1 MNSTTNRALRSRR
14 RQSGFTL
21 AELAIVTVIIALLL
35 GGTMLTFQ
43 AQSDARDVADSRR
56 SVEQAKDAIIG
67 FAIRNG
73 RLPCPAAAASNG
85 LESFCVEA
93 VAPGPCTPTTAPTT
107 AVLTHGRCSSPTG
120 FVPAATLGIGPVQVN
135 PSGTVIAPGTLIDS
149 WQQPVRYVVTQIDAL
164 PVAGPPPL
172 PAVTR
177 PFTSAGG
184 LRQIALRNPPFVPDL
199 AVCAQGTGLTPG
211 FADAGCNAAVTSF
224 ATAAVL
230 FSTGKNFTIAGAAG
244 ADDQENLD
252 GDVVFVA
259 NEATPGRD
267 DVVSWLSTNI
277 LFNRLIAAG
286 AI

>member
-1 MNSTTNRALRSRR
+1 MISGTPDALRSRSG
-14 RQSGFTL
+14 QSGFTL

-43 AQSDARDVADSRR
+43 AQNDARDVADTRR
-56 SVEQAKDAIIG
+56 SVEQAQEAILG

-73 RLPCPAAAASNG
+73 RLPCPATAASNG

-93 VAPGPCTPTTAPTT
+93 TAPGPCTVTTT
-107 AVLTHGRCSSPTG
+107 VQNHGRCSSPTG

-135 PSGTVIAPGTLIDS
+135 PAGVAAPGALIDS
-149 WQQPVRYVVTQIDAL
+149 WQQPVRYIVTQVDA
-164 PVAGPPPL
+164 PAIAGPPAW

-177 PFTSAGG
+177 PFTSVGG
-184 LRQIALRNPPFVPDL
+184 LRQIALRSPPLVPDL
-199 AVCAQGTGLTPG
+199 RVCAQGTGLTPG
-211 FADAGCNAAVTSF
+211 FPDANCNAAVTSF

-230 FSTGKNFTIAGAAG
+230 FSTGKNFLTAGAPG

-252 GDVVFVA
+252 GDVVFVS

-267 DVVSWLSTNI
+267 DIVSWLSSNI